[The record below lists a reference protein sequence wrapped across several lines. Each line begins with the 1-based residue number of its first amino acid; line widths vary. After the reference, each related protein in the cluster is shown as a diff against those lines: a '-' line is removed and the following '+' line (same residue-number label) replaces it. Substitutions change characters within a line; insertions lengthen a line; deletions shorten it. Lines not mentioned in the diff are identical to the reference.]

1 MNIMSSGF
9 LVLFYGFEEK
19 TVVITIKEKNIV
31 DILIKYIKEL
41 KKYGFI
47 AANSETIDF
56 VQKEL
61 ERRKDL

>member
-1 MNIMSSGF
+1 MNIKSSGF

>member
-1 MNIMSSGF
+1 MNIMSSSF

-61 ERRKDL
+61 ESRKDL

>member
-1 MNIMSSGF
+1 MSSGF

-61 ERRKDL
+61 ESRKDL

>member
-9 LVLFYGFEEK
+9 WVLFYGFEEK

-61 ERRKDL
+61 ESRKDL

>member
-1 MNIMSSGF
+1 M
-9 LVLFYGFEEK
+9 VLFYGFEEK

-61 ERRKDL
+61 ESRKDL